1 MKKGQGTPPKQRTE
15 FGILGLVAT
24 VIIAG
29 VIGYTLEDATG
40 YPFKTFGMMW
50 WATAVFVAFLLG
62 LLYYALFILPI
73 PGNEGWAEGLR
84 LLWRNYYAPPRRP
97 EPRSRSGRRRGQ
109 TAVPPHLAH
118 LPPSFISLRSGIARS
133 HQVLALT
140 KGTRF
145 SRPAGPGFVV
155 LYKGENVSQVIDLR
169 RHTRSQH
176 VKANTRDGIPVE
188 LDVFV
193 LFRIW
198 QEEPD
203 LGPDSDVYPYDP
215 EAVFLVNYAG
225 SVEPG
230 DNLRRWSGQV
240 ASQAA
245 ALLVTEIAQ
254 YSLEQLYQ
262 VDANGLGPLNE
273 IRQRIQRN
281 LERNDMLS
289 GVEILSVGTG
299 KLSLREDV
307 AGQRLKQWQTH
318 WQREI
323 MLKQA
328 AGNAEAERRI
338 KRARAR
344 TQIEIIENITQNI
357 LAMHRDENINLTEVV
372 TLRMIEAF
380 EEAVTDASLQALIP
394 QPVLTSMVD
403 SSREMITWI
412 EEQEDESS

>member
-1 MKKGQGTPPKQRTE
+1 M
-15 FGILGLVAT
+15 GLVVAI
-24 VIIAG
+24 VIAG
-29 VIGYTLEDATG
+29 VVGYTLEDATG
-40 YPFKTFGMMW
+40 YPFKTFGLVW
-50 WATAVFVAFLLG
+50 WATAVFVAFILG

-84 LLWRNYYAPPRRP
+84 LLWRNYLSPPRRP
-97 EPRSRSGRRRGQ
+97 SPPTRVVRKAK
-109 TAVPPHLAH
+109 TAVPPQLAH

-140 KGTRF
+140 KGTHF

-193 LFRIW
+193 SFRLW
-198 QEEPD
+198 QQEPV
-203 LGPDSDVYPYDP
+203 LHPDNPVYPYDP
-215 EAVFLVNYAG
+215 DAVFQVNYAG
-225 SVEPG
+225 SVDPT
-230 DNLRRWSGQV
+230 DTLRRWSSQV
-240 ASQAA
+240 AGQAA

-254 YSLEQLYQ
+254 FALEQLYQ
-262 VDANGLGPLNE
+262 VDANGLGAQNE

-281 LERNDMLS
+281 LERNEMLT
-289 GVEILSVGTG
+289 GVEILSIGLS
-299 KLSLREDV
+299 KLSLPDDV
-307 AGQRLKQWQTH
+307 AEQRIKQWQAK

-323 MLKQA
+323 LIKKA
-328 AGNAEAERRI
+328 AGDAEAERQI

-344 TQIEIIENITQNI
+344 AQIEIIDNITQNI
-357 LAMHRDENINLTEVV
+357 LAMQRDENVNLSEVV

-380 EEAVTDASLQALIP
+380 EEAVSDASVKALIP

-403 SSREMITWI
+403 SSREMLDWL
-412 EEQEDESS
+412 EDEEEETP